1 MCESSAFILGKN
13 NELEKVMEN
22 VVTVDP
28 YEGKVYLTDLL
39 GEQKIIDGFIKEI
52 RLMDHKIILAENYNV
67 IFGIL
72 NMIIAV
78 IDGRGGG
85 IGAQVVSALREEL
98 PTYIEIYAL
107 GTNSIAT
114 SAMMKA
120 HANKGATGENAI
132 IVSSKKANIIVAPI
146 SIVMPNS
153 MMGEVTTSISE
164 AVCDSEAYKILLP
177 IMPENFQVVGIEGK
191 PLSLLIK
198 DSIKII
204 KKEFNIK

>member
-1 MCESSAFILGKN
+1 
-13 NELEKVMEN
+13 
-22 VVTVDP
+22 
-28 YEGKVYLTDLL
+28 
-39 GEQKIIDGFIKEI
+39 
-52 RLMDHKIILAENYNV
+52 
-67 IFGIL
+67 
-72 NMIIAV
+72 MIIAV
-78 IDGRGGG
+78 IDGMGGG

-146 SIVMPNS
+146 VMPNS